1 MIKLA
6 EEMLSLTELE
16 KKLEKLQMTQVQIQQ
31 LKDLGDTIAEN
42 LGMPNNSIRG
52 LYYYSV
58 IDWQKQINL
67 TIAETESKASTHI
80 EVRVGMLMQVFANFR
95 VRSYKLLERK
105 KKLHLLEDALK
116 EALIMYANK
125 YATRPPDNDAPE

>member
-1 MIKLA
+1 VIKLA

-95 VRSYKLLERK
+95 VRSYELLERK

>member
-1 MIKLA
+1 MAEKL
-6 EEMLSLTELE
+6 LSLAELE

-67 TIAETESKASTHI
+67 TIAETESKASTTI
-80 EVRVGMLMQVFANFR
+80 EARVGMLMQVFANFR
-95 VRSYKLLERK
+95 VRSYKLLDRK